1 MTETTRRF
9 PFFDEAEPPA
19 GAEGWESMYPY
30 YLVPS
35 EETREHENAQFWFAD
50 TMHWSR
56 GCHPFDSIG
65 AEAVYLGVGTFS
77 TRIFALPVSLGLDVR
92 VVNGYVYI
100 SPLNVAD
107 PEEVQRRAAIF
118 QERAGYYYANWDE
131 LYGRWK
137 TKMEGAIESLRTI
150 SFPKLEDFDPAEVVT
165 EARGRST
172 SLAVIENYHRLIDEF
187 FAIWQ
192 YHFEFLNLG
201 YGGYITFFQFCKQAF
216 PLITD
221 QTISRMVAGVE
232 VLAFR
237 PDDELRGLAAL
248 AVELGLTDVVTAEG
262 SPEQTLAALGRTEE
276 GRRWLD
282 AFERAKTPWF
292 NYFAEYGFTHDQ
304 QTWASDLSIPLQGIA
319 RYATK
324 IAAGEDIARP
334 VERLRAE
341 RDEIV
346 AEYRAL
352 LTEEEAQQFDELV
365 GLAGKVFPYIE
376 EHNIYVEH
384 WAHDVFWQKA
394 WELADF
400 LLAAGFTEQ
409 RDDMFYLNRYELDTA
424 LFDVVD
430 SWAIGVPARGKQRW
444 QKEIARRRGIVAA
457 LQGET
462 APPAYGIPP
471 EQVTDPFAVMN
482 YGVTTERVADWL
494 GTGEGGSTTLT
505 GGPGSLGVVEGPVRV
520 LKSEKDLPELLPGEI
535 LVAPI
540 TAPSWA
546 PAFAVA
552 SGVITD
558 IGGMMCHAAIVC
570 REYGIPAVVG
580 TGFATARL
588 TTGQRVRI
596 DGKAGTVTILDGAPD
611 DSAGTGPAAT
621 QDVPGSHA
629 TPAQAQK
636 IG

>member
-1 MTETTRRF
+1 M
-9 PFFDEAEPPA
+9 
-19 GAEGWESMYPY
+19 
-30 YLVPS
+30 
-35 EETREHENAQFWFAD
+35 
-50 TMHWSR
+50 
-56 GCHPFDSIG
+56 
-65 AEAVYLGVGTFS
+65 
-77 TRIFALPVSLGLDVR
+77 
-92 VVNGYVYI
+92 
-100 SPLNVAD
+100 
-107 PEEVQRRAAIF
+107 
-118 QERAGYYYANWDE
+118 
-131 LYGRWK
+131 
-137 TKMEGAIESLRTI
+137 
-150 SFPKLEDFDPAEVVT
+150 
-165 EARGRST
+165 
-172 SLAVIENYHRLIDEF
+172 
-187 FAIWQ
+187 
-192 YHFEFLNLG
+192 
-201 YGGYITFFQFCKQAF
+201 TFFQFCKQAF

-237 PDDELRGLAAL
+237 PDDELRRLAAL
-248 AVELGLTDVVTAEG
+248 GVELGLTDRLTSEG
-262 SPEQTLAALGRTEE
+262 NPEEILASLAGSEE
-276 GRRWLD
+276 GRRWTE

-292 NYFAEYGFTHDQ
+292 SYFAEYGFTHDQ

-324 IAAGEDIARP
+324 IAAGEDISRP

-352 LTEEEAQQFDELV
+352 LTEDEAKQFDELV

-394 WELADF
+394 WELADL

-409 RDDMFYLNRYELDTA
+409 RDDMFYLNRFELDTV

-430 SWAIGVPARGKQRW
+430 SWAIGVPARGKRRW
-444 QKEIARRRGIVAA
+444 QEAIARRRGVVAA
-457 LQGET
+457 LQAAP

-471 EQVTDPFAVMN
+471 QQVTDPFAVMN

-494 GTGEGGSTTLT
+494 GTGDGGTTTLS
-505 GGPGSLGVVEGPVRV
+505 GGPGSLGVVEGRVRV
-520 LKSEKDLPELLPGEI
+520 LKSEVDLPSLQPGEI

-552 SGVITD
+552 AGVITD
-558 IGGMMCHAAIVC
+558 IGGMMCHVAIVC

-580 TGFATARL
+580 TGFATTRL
-588 TTGQRVRI
+588 TTGQRVRV
-596 DGKAGTVTILDGAPD
+596 DGKAGTVTVLDAPGTD
-611 DSAGTGPAAT
+611 AGRREPART
-621 QDVPGSHA
+621 SEEISG
-629 TPAQAQK
+629 
-636 IG
+636 

>member
-1 MTETTRRF
+1 MTEQKRF
-9 PFFDEAEPPA
+9 PFFDEATTPA

-35 EETREHENAQFWFAD
+35 EETRAHENSLFWFAD

-56 GCHPFDSIG
+56 GAHPFDSIG
-65 AEAVYLGVGTFS
+65 AEAVYYGAGAFS
-77 TRIFALPVSLGLDVR
+77 TRIFVLPVSLGLDVR

-100 SPLNVAD
+100 APQGVTDAD
-107 PEEVQRRAAIF
+107 EIQRRVALF
-118 QERAGYYYANWDE
+118 QERAGYYYSNWDE
-131 LYGRWK
+131 LYGKWK
-137 TKMEGAIESLRTI
+137 TKMEGAIKSLQSIEFT
-150 SFPKLEDFDPAEVVT
+150 PLPEFDPAEVVT
-165 EARGRST
+165 EAHGRSST
-172 SLAVIENYHRLIDEF
+172 AALIENYHRLIDEF

-221 QTISRMVAGVE
+221 QTISRMVAGVD

-237 PDDELRGLAAL
+237 PDDELRKLAAL
-248 AVELGLTDVVTAEG
+248 AGDLGLTEVVTRAGAGAGDVLAELG
-262 SPEQTLAALGRTEE
+262 TTENGRQWLAAF
-276 GRRWLD
+276 D
-282 AFERAKTPWF
+282 QAKEPWF

-319 RYATK
+319 RYATML
-324 IAAGEDIARP
+324 AAGEDISRP

-341 RDEIV
+341 RDEII

-352 LTEEEAQQFDELV
+352 LSEAEAQQFDELV
-365 GLAGKVFPYIE
+365 GLAVKVFPYIE
-376 EHNIYVEH
+376 EHNIFVEH
-384 WAHDVFWQKA
+384 WAHNVFWQKA
-394 WELADF
+394 WQLADV
-400 LLAAGFTEQ
+400 LLAAGFTQQ
-409 RDDMFYLNRYELDTA
+409 RDDMFYLNRFELDQV
-424 LFDVVD
+424 LSDVVQ
-430 SWAIGVPARGKQRW
+430 SWAIGAPARGKDRW
-444 QKEIARRRGIVAA
+444 QREVTRRRGIVAA
-457 LQGET
+457 LQA
-462 APPAYGIPP
+462 APAAPAYGVPP
-471 EQVTDPFAVMN
+471 SQVTDPFAVMN

-494 GTGEGGSTTLT
+494 GTSEGGAHVLT

-520 LKSEKDLPELLPGEI
+520 LKSELDLPSLQAGEI

-552 SGVITD
+552 AGVITD

-570 REYGIPAVVG
+570 REYGLPAVVG
-580 TGFATARL
+580 TGFATTRL

-596 DGKAGTVTILDGAPD
+596 DGKAGTVTLLEDQTDGVRGPSDGDAHAAPED
-611 DSAGTGPAAT
+611 TMTSGA
-621 QDVPGSHA
+621 SR
-629 TPAQAQK
+629 
-636 IG
+636 

>member
-1 MTETTRRF
+1 MSESTIARF
-9 PFFDEAEPPA
+9 PFFNEAEPPA
-19 GAEGWESMYPY
+19 GGEGWEAMYPY
-30 YLVPS
+30 YLVPA
-35 EETREHENAQFWFAD
+35 EETREHENALFWFAD
-50 TMHWSR
+50 TIHWSR

-77 TRIFALPVSLGLDVR
+77 TRIFALPVSLGMDVR

-100 SPLNVAD
+100 APISVED
-107 PEEVQRRAAIF
+107 PEEIQRRAALF

-131 LYGRWK
+131 LYGKWK
-137 TKMEGAIESLRTI
+137 TKMDGAIESLRTI
-150 SFPKLEDFDPAEVVT
+150 SFPPLPEFDPAEVVT

-172 SLAVIENYHRLIDEF
+172 AMAVLENYHRMIDEF

-201 YGGYITFFQFCKQAF
+201 YGGFITFFQFCKQAF

-221 QTISRMVAGVE
+221 QTISRMVAGVD

-237 PDDELRGLAAL
+237 PDDELRKLAAL
-248 AVELGLTDVVTAEG
+248 AVDLGLTDVVTAEAG
-262 SPEQTLAALGRTEE
+262 PEDILAALGGSDA

-324 IAAGEDIARP
+324 IAAGEDISRP
-334 VERLRAE
+334 VERVRAE
-341 RDEIV
+341 RDEII

-352 LTEEEAQQFDELV
+352 LSEAEAQQFDELV
-365 GLAGKVFPYIE
+365 GLAVKVFPYIE

-409 RDDMFYLNRYELDTA
+409 RDDLFYLNRFELDTV

-430 SWAIGVPARGKQRW
+430 SWAIGVPPRGKQRW
-444 QKEIARRRGIVAA
+444 QREIQKRRGIVAK
-457 LQGET
+457 LQSVP
-462 APPAYGIPP
+462 APPAYGVPP
-471 EQVTDPFAVMN
+471 KQVTDPFAVMN
-482 YGVTTERVADWL
+482 YGVTTEQVTAWL
-494 GTGEGGSTTLT
+494 GADEASELTLT
-505 GGPGSLGVVEGPVRV
+505 GGPGSLGVVEGKVRV
-520 LKSEKDLPELLPGEI
+520 LKSELDLPELQPGEI

-552 SGVITD
+552 AGVVTD

-588 TTGQRVRI
+588 TTGQRVRV
-596 DGKAGTVTILDGAPD
+596 DGRVGTVTVLDDAPSD
-611 DSAGTGPAAT
+611 GVRSPDTAQPVPAT
-621 QDVPGSHA
+621 E
-629 TPAQAQK
+629 T
-636 IG
+636 IGR

>member
-1 MTETTRRF
+1 MTDTAGTTPGSTARF
-9 PFFDEAEPPA
+9 PFFNESKAPA
-19 GAEGWESMYPY
+19 GGEGWESMYPY

-35 EETREHENAQFWFAD
+35 EETTEHENAQFWFAD

-100 SPLNVAD
+100 SPLGVED
-107 PEEVQRRAAIF
+107 PARIQERVAIF

-131 LYGRWK
+131 LYGKWK
-137 TKMEGAIESLRTI
+137 TKMEGAIDSLRTI
-150 SFPKLEDFDPAEVVT
+150 EFPRLTEYDPAEVVT
-165 EARGRST
+165 EARGRS
-172 SLAVIENYHRLIDEF
+172 SAMAVIENYHRLIDEF
-187 FAIWQ
+187 FSIWQ

-216 PLITD
+216 PLISE
-221 QTISRMVAGVE
+221 QSISRMVAGVD

-237 PDDELRGLAAL
+237 PDDELRKLAAL
-248 AVELGLTDVVTAEG
+248 SHELDLNSIITGDSGPDAIFAALAESTNG
-262 SPEQTLAALGRTEE
+262 RTWLAAFEE
-276 GRRWLD
+276 
-282 AFERAKTPWF
+282 AKDPWF

-304 QTWASDLSIPLQGIA
+304 ETWASDLSIPLQGIS
-319 RYATK
+319 RYAVK
-324 IAAGEDIARP
+324 IAAGEDISRP
-334 VERLRAE
+334 IERLRDE

-346 AEYRAL
+346 DEYRAL
-352 LTEEEAQQFDELV
+352 LTGDEARQFDELL
-365 GLAGKVFPYIE
+365 GLARKVFPYIE

-384 WAHDVFWQKA
+384 WSHKVFWEKA
-394 WELADF
+394 WDLAHF
-400 LLAAGFTEQ
+400 LVDAGFLDTAE
-409 RDDMFYLNRYELDTA
+409 DMFYLNRFELDTA
-424 LFDVVD
+424 LFDIVD
-430 SWAIGVPARGKQRW
+430 SWAIGVPARGKKRW
-444 QKEIARRRGIVAA
+444 QAEIARRRPIVTA
-457 LQGET
+457 LQAAS

-471 EQVTDPFAVMN
+471 QQVTDPFAVMN
-482 YGVTTERVADWL
+482 YGVTTERVQDWL
-494 GTGEGGSTTLT
+494 GASDGATDKLNGI
-505 GGPGSLGVVEGPVRV
+505 PGSLGIVEGPVRV
-520 LKSEKDLPELLPGEI
+520 LRSEKDLPLLQPGEI

-546 PAFAVA
+546 AAFAVA
-552 SGVITD
+552 AGVITD

-596 DGKAGTVTILDGAPD
+596 DGKAGTVVVLEPAPD
-611 DSAGTGPAAT
+611 T
-621 QDVPGSHA
+621 
-629 TPAQAQK
+629 TPATDTAAAVR
-636 IG
+636 

>member
-1 MTETTRRF
+1 MTETTPGSAARF
-9 PFFDEAEPPA
+9 PFFSESTSPA
-19 GAEGWESMYPY
+19 GGEGWESMYPY

-35 EETREHENAQFWFAD
+35 EETTEHENAQFWFAD

-100 SPLNVAD
+100 SPLGVED
-107 PEEVQRRAAIF
+107 PARIRERVAIF

-131 LYGRWK
+131 LYGKWK
-137 TKMEGAIESLRTI
+137 TKMEGAIDSLRTI
-150 SFPKLEDFDPAEVVT
+150 EFPRLTEYDPAEVVS
-165 EARGRST
+165 EARGRS
-172 SLAVIENYHRLIDEF
+172 SAMAVIENYHRLIDEF
-187 FAIWQ
+187 FSIWQ

-216 PLITD
+216 PLISE
-221 QTISRMVAGVE
+221 QSISRMVAGVD

-237 PDDELRGLAAL
+237 PDDELRKLAALSHELGLNSIITGDTGPDAILAAL
-248 AVELGLTDVVTAEG
+248 AESTNGRTW
-262 SPEQTLAALGRTEE
+262 LAAFEE
-276 GRRWLD
+276 AQD
-282 AFERAKTPWF
+282 PWF

-304 QTWASDLSIPLQGIA
+304 ETWASDLSIPLQGIS
-319 RYATK
+319 RYALK
-324 IAAGEDIARP
+324 IANGEDISRP
-334 VERLRAE
+334 IERLREE

-346 AEYRAL
+346 DEYRAL
-352 LTEEEAQQFDELV
+352 LTGDEARQFDELL
-365 GLAGKVFPYIE
+365 GLARKVFPYIE

-384 WAHDVFWQKA
+384 WSHKVFWEKA
-394 WELADF
+394 WDLARF
-400 LLAAGFTEQ
+400 LVDAGFLDTAE
-409 RDDMFYLNRYELDTA
+409 DMFYLNRFELDTA

-430 SWAIGVPARGKQRW
+430 SWAIGVPARGKKRW
-444 QKEIARRRGIVAA
+444 QAEIARRRPIVAA
-457 LQGET
+457 LQAAS

-471 EQVTDPFAVMN
+471 QQVTDPFAVMN
-482 YGVTTERVADWL
+482 YGVTTERVQDWL
-494 GTGEGGSTTLT
+494 GASDGATDKLNGI
-505 GGPGSLGVVEGPVRV
+505 PGSLGIVEGTVRV
-520 LKSEKDLPELLPGEI
+520 LRSEKDLPLLQTGEI

-546 PAFAVA
+546 AAFAVA
-552 SGVITD
+552 TGVITD

-596 DGKAGTVTILDGAPD
+596 DGKAGTVVVLEPAPE
-611 DSAGTGPAAT
+611 T
-621 QDVPGSHA
+621 VHA
-629 TPAQAQK
+629 TDTAAVVS
-636 IG
+636 